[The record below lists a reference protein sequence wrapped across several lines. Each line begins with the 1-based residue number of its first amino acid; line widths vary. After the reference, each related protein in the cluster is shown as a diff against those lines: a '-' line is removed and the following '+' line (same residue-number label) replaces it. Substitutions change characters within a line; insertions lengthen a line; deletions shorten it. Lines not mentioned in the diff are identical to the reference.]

1 MRFPRYSHT
10 LGVAQNLPAE
20 ISDLRRIAENLY
32 WSWNHDARN
41 LFREIDRELWD
52 IVEHNPIKLILRAK
66 SERLQELAKNE
77 DFVERVQRIANNLD
91 DYLSQPATN
100 FGFLSGGK
108 NQIIAYFCAEF
119 GITESLPIYSG
130 GLGILAGDHLKAAS
144 DLGIPLVGVGLLY
157 SRGYFRQRLNSDG
170 WQQEEYLTSDFHNMP
185 ISIVRGEDNRPITI
199 KVEVLDRII
208 TCQIWKAIVG
218 KIELYL
224 LDSNVLENA
233 PGDQNITDTLYGGDQ
248 EMRLCQEI
256 ILGIG
261 GMRALRAVGK
271 RPDVCHM
278 NEGHAAFLTI
288 ERIRQVMEDFGTDFR
303 TARKI
308 VVSSNVFTTHTPV
321 PAGFDLFAVETLQ
334 KYVGHHIAPLGITFE
349 EFAQLGKLDQENE
362 GEAFNMAVFAMEN
375 ANYLNGVAKL
385 HAKVTRGMFHSRW
398 PGYPEDEVP
407 IQAVTNGIHTTTWIS
422 QPIAEL
428 LDRAI
433 GLEWRSQSS
442 DSEIWNRVWQIDDRE
457 LWETKATLR
466 KELVRFSR
474 SRLKSNLKRRGATP
488 LDLMEAETVL
498 DPDILTIGFARR
510 FATYKRAA
518 LMLSDKDRLKAILY
532 HPERPVQIVIA
543 GKSHPKDDGGKKLIQ
558 ELVTF
563 MKDEGARSR
572 MVFLEDYDM
581 EVARRLVQGVD
592 VWLNNPRRPHEASG
606 TSGMKVVPNGGLNC
620 SVLDGWW
627 DEAYEAGIGWAI
639 GDERQFPDESQQD
652 WIDSQ
657 ALYHLIES
665 EIGPKFYNRNHEGL
679 PHEWIHMMK
688 RSMAQHSPQFSTAR
702 MVSDYA
708 RNFYVPAWNA
718 FQALTTNG
726 LSRAQAALDWRA
738 RIRTELPKAKFVST
752 NAETSGEPIVGAVIN
767 FQAEVALGSLSPNE
781 VDVQLVYGPVESSR
795 DIGSSQVLNMSLIE
809 SEAAPLRYE
818 TSVQL
823 ESAGEIGYAFRIV
836 PKHEDI
842 VIPAELNCV
851 VWQNGG

>member
-1 MRFPRYSHT
+1 
-10 LGVAQNLPAE
+10 
-20 ISDLRRIAENLY
+20 
-32 WSWNHDARN
+32 
-41 LFREIDRELWD
+41 
-52 IVEHNPIKLILRAK
+52 
-66 SERLQELAKNE
+66 
-77 DFVERVQRIANNLD
+77 
-91 DYLSQPATN
+91 
-100 FGFLSGGK
+100 
-108 NQIIAYFCAEF
+108 
-119 GITESLPIYSG
+119 
-130 GLGILAGDHLKAAS
+130 
-144 DLGIPLVGVGLLY
+144 
-157 SRGYFRQRLNSDG
+157 
-170 WQQEEYLTSDFHNMP
+170 
-185 ISIVRGEDNRPITI
+185 
-199 KVEVLDRII
+199 
-208 TCQIWKAIVG
+208 
-218 KIELYL
+218 
-224 LDSNVLENA
+224 
-233 PGDQNITDTLYGGDQ
+233 
-248 EMRLCQEI
+248 
-256 ILGIG
+256 
-261 GMRALRAVGK
+261 
-271 RPDVCHM
+271 
-278 NEGHAAFLTI
+278 
-288 ERIRQVMEDFGTDFR
+288 
-303 TARKI
+303 
-308 VVSSNVFTTHTPV
+308 
-321 PAGFDLFAVETLQ
+321 
-334 KYVGHHIAPLGITFE
+334 LGITFE
-349 EFAQLGKLDQENE
+349 EFAQLGKLDPENE

-398 PGYPEDEVP
+398 PGYPESEVP

-474 SRLKSNLKRRGATP
+474 NRLKSNLMRRGATP

-498 DPDILTIGFARR
+498 DPGILTIGFARR

-518 LMLSDKDRLKAILY
+518 LMLSDKERLKAILY

-627 DEAYEAGIGWAI
+627 DEAYTEGIGWAI
-639 GDERQFPDESQQD
+639 GDERQFPDEDQQD

-702 MVSDYA
+702 MVSDYS

-738 RIRTELPKAKFVST
+738 RIRSELPKAKFVST
-752 NAETSGEPIVGAVIN
+752 HAETSGEPIVGAVIN

-795 DIGSSQVLNMSLIE
+795 DIGSSQVLNMFLIE
-809 SEAAPLRYE
+809 SEAPPLRYE